1 MTRLDSIL
9 TLTGSGFRRM
19 AYRDWPGQGVPVL
32 CLHGLTRNGADF
44 DALAARLS
52 ATGRRVACPDAL
64 GRGRSDRLASPAEY
78 APPRY
83 LADMTALIARL
94 GGDAVDWIGTS
105 MGGIVG
111 MLAAAQP
118 GSPVRALV
126 LNDVGPF
133 IPAAALR
140 RIGDYV
146 GRDPVFAD
154 MAALEAHLREVHAP
168 FGALTDPQ
176 WRKLA
181 EDSADRRPDG
191 TLGLAYDPAIGQA
204 FAGPIADVDLWPVWD
219 AIRCPV
225 LVLRG
230 ESSDLLTA
238 DTAAAMARRGGGRVR
253 VETIPGCGHA
263 PALLDEAQTGL
274 IAAWLAAL

>member
-1 MTRLDSIL
+1 MSRLDSIL
-9 TLTGSGFRRM
+9 TLTGGGFKRM
-19 AYRDWPGQGVPVL
+19 AYREWPGQGVPIL

-44 DALAARLS
+44 DALAAHLS
-52 ATGRRVACPDAL
+52 ALGRRIVCPDAL
-64 GRGRSDRLASPAEY
+64 GRGRSDRLSNPAEY
-78 APPRY
+78 AAPRY
-83 LADMTALIARL
+83 LADMTSLLARL
-94 GGDAVDWIGTS
+94 GGDRVDWVGTS

-133 IPAAALR
+133 IPATALR

-146 GRDPVFAD
+146 GRDPAFPD

-168 FGALTDPQ
+168 FGALTDRQ
-176 WRKLA
+176 WRRLA
-181 EDSADRRPDG
+181 ESSAASDPDG
-191 TLGLAYDPAIGQA
+191 TLRLAYDPAIGQA
-204 FAGPIADVDLWPVWD
+204 FQGPLADVDLWPVWD

-230 ESSDLLTA
+230 ESSDLLSA
-238 DTAAAMARRGGGRVR
+238 ETAAEMARRGGDRVR
-253 VETIPGCGHA
+253 VETIAGCGHA
-263 PALLDEAQTGL
+263 PALLDAAQ
-274 IAAWLAAL
+274 IALVSDWLAAL

>member
-1 MTRLDSIL
+1 MSRLDSIL
-9 TLTGSGFRRM
+9 TLTGGGFRRM
-19 AYRDWPGQGVPVL
+19 AYRDWPGQGPPVL

-44 DALAARLS
+44 DVLAAHLS
-52 ATGRRVACPDAL
+52 AMGRRVACPDAL
-64 GRGRSDRLASPAEY
+64 GRGLSERLGNPAEY

-83 LADMTALIARL
+83 LADMTVLLARL
-94 GGDAVDWIGTS
+94 GGDRVDWIGTS

-118 GSPVRALV
+118 ESPVRALV

-140 RIGDYV
+140 RIGEYV

-154 MAALEAHLREVHAP
+154 MATLEAHLRDVHAP
-168 FGALTDPQ
+168 FGPLTDAQ
-176 WRKLA
+176 WRRMA
-181 EDSADRRPDG
+181 ESSAAPQPDG
-191 TLGLAYDPAIGQA
+191 TLRLAYDPAIGQA
-204 FAGPIADVDLWPVWD
+204 FRGPLTDVDLWPVWD

-238 DTAAAMARRGGGRVR
+238 ETAAGMARRGGARVR
-253 VETIPGCGHA
+253 VETIAGCGHA
-263 PALLDEAQTGL
+263 PALVDAAQVAL
-274 IAAWLAAL
+274 VSDWLAAL